1 MNIRNFFFSHQTA
14 APAPVVDAAP
24 VPSEIIESPDAYER
38 VDFTLADADSM
49 TLRELFDALRKQ
61 TVHVSEEKGWAWTI
75 TEYVYRGAF
84 IRVKLT
90 EDQDIVYSVNHQ
102 PAFNLRDAIHLLK
115 YEMQF

>member
-24 VPSEIIESPDAYER
+24 VPSEI
-38 VDFTLADADSM
+38 VDPANVDVREDFNLAEADGM
-49 TLRELFDALRKQ
+49 TLRELLDALRKQ
-61 TVHVSEEKGWAWTI
+61 TVNFSDKHGLAWAATDY
-75 TEYVYRGAF
+75 EYRGAA

-90 EDQDIVYSVNHQ
+90 EDQDIVYSVNSQ